1 MFIPVHQQIWHDR
14 FSPTPLSNSSG
25 KLIHNLKSC
34 RLRKNFSFPHSEL
47 SLQAS
52 EHIQSSNTF
61 SMHASVED
69 TLDEFSSKRHM
80 ELRRKSTEARVK
92 RPGL

>member
-1 MFIPVHQQIWHDR
+1 
-14 FSPTPLSNSSG
+14 
-25 KLIHNLKSC
+25 
-34 RLRKNFSFPHSEL
+34 
-47 SLQAS
+47 
-52 EHIQSSNTF
+52 
-61 SMHASVED
+61 MHASVED